1 MLILSTWVY
10 SKGDK
15 TELLNDRVSH
25 DSTQCHL
32 IAHLQS
38 KKPCVP
44 FQLNTT
50 FLMRAQA
57 AATIWG
63 APLYHHCTSWSG
75 FPTLPALLCVSFPVF
90 SLPRLHSSL
99 PLSKIIPCLKS
110 WGPLLCDG
118 LLLTEEARLT
128 HRQCRRGLAP
138 SFLSCSYSSTD
149 SSSPSELS
157 NNLFPTMPTKSPH
170 QTPKF
175 HVWKGSVHPVWLLQ
189 RRFSAQVS
197 SMTSKFNAHQPN
209 SATSRSQP
217 QNTLSSSWPFFF
229 FILSFK
235 SSLKNLTSSSGF
247 F

>member
-25 DSTQCHL
+25 DSTQCHP
-32 IAHLQS
+32 IAHLRS

-50 FLMRAQA
+50 FLTRAQA

-63 APLYHHCTSWSG
+63 APLYHHCTSRSG

-110 WGPLLCDG
+110 RGPLLCDG
-118 LLLTEEARLT
+118 SLLTEEARLT
-128 HRQCRRGLAP
+128 HRLCCRGLAP
-138 SFLSCSYSSTD
+138 SFLLCSYSSTD
-149 SSSPSELS
+149 PPPHLS
-157 NNLFPTMPTKSPH
+157 
-170 QTPKF
+170 
-175 HVWKGSVHPVWLLQ
+175 
-189 RRFSAQVS
+189 
-197 SMTSKFNAHQPN
+197 
-209 SATSRSQP
+209 
-217 QNTLSSSWPFFF
+217 
-229 FILSFK
+229 
-235 SSLKNLTSSSGF
+235 
-247 F
+247 